1 MLSGRYEDE
10 NKVQKEENLVH
21 QFDPNNLS
29 ASKLFLKT
37 VSEKSENY
45 QDVMDLGTLNSK
57 NNLGLKSPCPSSFK
71 RAQKNMSKSILMS
84 NTSINLKLNCFSIYH
99 YSSGKVLNLNK
110 EKIINS
116 NDDNLNQIYTDLFE
130 FSSSSIIKEFINADK
145 IEKKKQI
152 RNTDKNS
159 KFSYQVIYASFWCE
173 FHLLDF
179 DLSVY
184 PFFSQCIFIF

>member
-10 NKVQKEENLVH
+10 SNVQKEENLVR

-29 ASKLFLKT
+29 SSKLFLKR
-37 VSEKSENY
+37 VSGISENY
-45 QDVMDLGTLNSK
+45 QKVMDLGTLNSK
-57 NNLGLKSPCPSSFK
+57 NNLGLMSPCPSSFG
-71 RAQKNMSKSILMS
+71 RAPKNMSKSILMS
-84 NTSINLKLNCFSIYH
+84 KTAINLKLNCFSIYH
-99 YSSGKVLNLNK
+99 YSSGKVLNFNK
-110 EKIINS
+110 EKIINN

-152 RNTDKNS
+152 KNTDKKSN
-159 KFSYQVIYASFWCE
+159 FTYQVIYASFWCE

-179 DLSVY
+179 DLY
-184 PFFSQCIFIF
+184 F